1 MESSFNDDEG
11 EGILLPLQGNRD
23 LLSVVEPPNDHGL
36 EECALTFAQMH
47 EVQQRLLELSADA
60 SANISGPTGSAIEIA
75 DGKQCIDVDNGV
87 GENGGEN
94 QEQALQD
101 AAKEALQLRKLQ
113 SIFDEAPLVD
123 QTVADFNFT
132 LRTCNSEEVQLRIQQ
147 SPLLAAR
154 LGDTNECSA
163 KEAIGPCST
172 EVESATGAVVW
183 DSTVVL
189 ARLVEQAAHSES
201 LSSLCVV
208 GRHCV
213 ELGAG
218 CGLLSCV
225 AWHCGAASVL
235 ASDRQEILSILEKNC
250 RENCACRDLKA
261 PISVV
266 AHMWGDPIECLL
278 GPSVVIDGNG
288 TRDKQRPSWII
299 FAVDCLYDVEAV
311 ASLLTTISRLRDVI
325 ILELEGELSIVVA
338 ADESYR
344 RPEAI
349 RTFMSS
355 LPALGFNAKELVTT
369 SLPEDQQRSSVHLWL
384 LKSL

>member
-36 EECALTFAQMH
+36 EECALTFAQMN

-132 LRTCNSEEVQLRIQQ
+132 IRTCNSEEVSLRIQQ

-154 LGDTNECSA
+154 LGGTNECSA

-201 LSSLCVV
+201 LSFISVE

-218 CGLLSCV
+218 CGL
-225 AWHCGAASVL
+225 A
-235 ASDRQEILSILEKNC
+235 K
-250 RENCACRDLKA
+250 
-261 PISVV
+261 ISKVV
-266 AHMWGDPIECLL
+266 AH
-278 GPSVVIDGNG
+278 GPRVLHELALEDLVGLVRRRRCAAQIFEPTKDGVSRAG
-288 TRDKQRPSWII
+288 SDG
-299 FAVDCLYDVEAV
+299 VEKA
-311 ASLLTTISRLRDVI
+311 
-325 ILELEGELSIVVA
+325 GA
-338 ADESYR
+338 ARATSGAR
-344 RPEAI
+344 RRQETETEP
-349 RTFMSS
+349 
-355 LPALGFNAKELVTT
+355 
-369 SLPEDQQRSSVHLWL
+369 
-384 LKSL
+384 